1 MPRHLPLERQ
11 HLLDPLRLIQHH
23 LLIYVHLRVLIRR
36 HCEVVL
42 IRVIRTDHPMYDQRV
57 LLVTV
62 FEEDVQVFVKIEI
75 QPRDLEGI
83 LEISEIVIFIESH
96 S

>member
-1 MPRHLPLERQ
+1 
-11 HLLDPLRLIQHH
+11 
-23 LLIYVHLRVLIRR
+23 
-36 HCEVVL
+36 
-42 IRVIRTDHPMYDQRV
+42 MYDQRV